1 MKTKLIGLAAIAAIA
16 SLVTPF
22 THGQEEKL
30 DLSSALG
37 DKGAALKAETEEAG
51 PGDNK
56 RFTIRTDDNILPLEI
71 NDVYRNDQ
79 KTFFK
84 IVEIPSKGSKGGIFV
99 VERTAGSTD
108 PDRKFHRVSGL
119 GPVTLAS
126 RLTLLDIYL
135 LGGMFMHPI
144 ALLGIFTIILSLN
157 CLWIYRRK
165 AQCPQAF
172 VDASW
177 KALQNRDLV
186 EFDRLAKAERGLF
199 PAICRTLTDR
209 WETSTVEDIEGRA
222 ESVAATHINR
232 LRTPV
237 KTLNLIAA
245 AAPLL
250 GLLGTIVGMVLV
262 FEAVAGATGA
272 AKAQALAA
280 GIRVKLFCTAAALT
294 VAIPSLF
301 AYFGFNQMLGGLISR
316 CELLIEQF
324 MHQVKI
330 LKRKSGGPAS
340 GAQEHAIHLRVP
352 ADGGSAPGVATAI
365 TDRG

>member
-1 MKTKLIGLAAIAAIA
+1 MKTRLTRLAALAAIAT
-16 SLVTPF
+16 LLLPF
-22 THGQEEKL
+22 ARAQEEKI

-37 DKGAALKAETEEAG
+37 DKNAALKAETEEAG

-71 NDVYRNDQ
+71 GDVYRNEQ

-84 IVEIPSKGSKGGIFV
+84 VVEIRSKGSTGGMFV
-99 VERTAGSTD
+99 IERTAGTTD
-108 PDRKFHRVSGL
+108 PDRKFNRVSGL
-119 GPVTLAS
+119 GPVTISS

-135 LGGMFMHPI
+135 LGGVFMHPI
-144 ALLGIFTIILSLN
+144 ALLGFLTIILSLN
-157 CLWIYRRK
+157 CIWIYRRK
-165 AQCPQAF
+165 VQCPQGF

-177 KALQNRDLV
+177 KALQSRDLA
-186 EFDRLAKAERGLF
+186 EFDRLAKSEHGLF
-199 PAICRTLTDR
+199 PVICRTMTDR
-209 WETSTVEDIEGRA
+209 WESSTVEDIEGRA
-222 ESVAATHINR
+222 ESAASSHINR
-232 LRTPV
+232 LRMPV

-262 FEAVAGATGA
+262 FEAVAGASGA

-280 GIRVKLFCTAAALT
+280 GIRVKLFCTAGALT
-294 VAIPSLF
+294 VAIPALF
-301 AYFGFNQMLGGLISR
+301 SYFIFNQMLGNLIAR
-316 CELLIEQF
+316 CEMLAEQF

-330 LKRKSGGPAS
+330 LKRKSGA
-340 GAQEHAIHLRVP
+340 ATAAAHEHPIHITPRP
-352 ADGGSAPGVATAI
+352 EGGSAPGVATAI